1 MADNTATPETIDSLL
16 KTERTFMD
24 RLAYFGRFLWRDRG
38 GMIGLAVFSI
48 VVFSAIF
55 APVIT
60 SQSPFDQDLRSSK
73 LPPAWQEGGD
83 WEHPFGTD
91 SLGKD
96 IFSRV
101 IYGARV
107 SLMVG
112 LFGVL
117 IAGTLGLIIGSI
129 AGYAGG
135 RIDEAIMG
143 GVNLILSLPYLLFV
157 VFIAAVLGRSLL
169 NVILIFGITDAPIFA
184 RVTRG
189 EVLRIRRS
197 GYVESAISAG
207 ARWPRIIFS
216 HIIPNLIGP
225 LITLATFEMSA
236 MIFYEAGL
244 GFLGLS
250 VPPNEFPTW
259 GNMLA
264 AGRKY
269 MTSYPWIASFPG
281 LAIMFT
287 SLGMNLLGD
296 WLRDVLDPR
305 LRRSRK

>member
-1 MADNTATPETIDSLL
+1 MATRTATPSTGSMLDV
-16 KTERTFMD
+16 ERTFKD
-24 RLAYFGRFLWRDRG
+24 RLAYLGRFLWRDRSG
-38 GMIGLAVFSI
+38 IVGVVMFLV
-48 VVFSAIF
+48 VVFAAVF
-55 APVIT
+55 APVIAPYEPL
-60 SQSPFDQDLRSSK
+60 QQNLADAK
-73 LPPAWQEGGD
+73 MPPAWYAGGA
-83 WEHPFGTD
+83 WAHPLGTD
-91 SLGKD
+91 NLGRD
-96 IFSRV
+96 LLSRV
-101 IYGARV
+101 IYGSRV
-107 SLMVG
+107 SLTVG
-112 LFGVL
+112 FFGVL
-117 IAGTLGLIIGSI
+117 IAGTLGLVSGAI
-129 AGYAGG
+129 AGYLGG
-135 RIDEAIMG
+135 RVDALIMG
-143 GVNLILSLPYLLFV
+143 VVNLVLSLPYLLV
-157 VFIAAVLGRSLL
+157 VVVIASILGRSLV

-189 EVLRIRRS
+189 EVLRIRES

-207 ARWPRIIFS
+207 VGTGQIIFD

-250 VPPNEFPTW
+250 VPPSVPSW

-269 MTSYPWIASFPG
+269 LTSYPWIATWPG
-281 LAIMFT
+281 LAIVWT

-305 LRRSRK
+305 LRRARK

>member
-1 MADNTATPETIDSLL
+1 MATREMTPTADSLL
-16 KTERTFMD
+16 DVERTFKD
-24 RLAYFGRFLWRDRG
+24 RLAYLGRFLWRDRSG
-38 GMIGLAVFSI
+38 IVGLVMFLVVVLAAVF
-48 VVFSAIF
+48 
-55 APVIT
+55 APMI
-60 SQSPFDQDLRSSK
+60 SPYDPLKQNLRDAK
-73 LPPAWQEGGD
+73 IPPAWSEGGTWD
-83 WEHPFGTD
+83 HPLGTD
-91 SLGKD
+91 NLGRD
-96 IFSRV
+96 LLSRV
-101 IYGARV
+101 IYGSRV
-107 SLMVG
+107 SLTVG
-112 LFGVL
+112 FIGVL
-117 IAGTLGLIIGSI
+117 IAGTLGLVFGAI
-129 AGYAGG
+129 AGYVGG
-135 RIDEAIMG
+135 RVDTLIMSV
-143 GVNLILSLPYLLFV
+143 VNLILSLPYLLFV
-157 VFIAAVLGRSLL
+157 VVIASILGRSLL

-189 EVLRIRRS
+189 EVLRIRES

-207 ARWPRIIFS
+207 AGTGLIIFD

-250 VPPNEFPTW
+250 VPPSVPSW

-269 MTSYPWIASFPG
+269 LTSYPWIATWPG
-281 LAIMFT
+281 LAIVWT

-305 LRRSRK
+305 LRRARK